1 MVQKENIA
9 VTAVT
14 AVEDLFHQYKHNMKD
29 KLSKFRLATLTSST
43 FPKCSLEALI
53 LKWQHQLKKKCTV
66 C

>member
-9 VTAVT
+9 VTAVK
-14 AVEDLFHQYKHNMKD
+14 DLFHKYKHDMKE

-53 LKWQHQLKKKCTV
+53 LKWQHQ
-66 C
+66 

>member
-9 VTAVT
+9 VTAVK
-14 AVEDLFHQYKHNMKD
+14 DLFHQYKHNMKK

-53 LKWQHQLKKKCTV
+53 LKWQHQ
-66 C
+66 